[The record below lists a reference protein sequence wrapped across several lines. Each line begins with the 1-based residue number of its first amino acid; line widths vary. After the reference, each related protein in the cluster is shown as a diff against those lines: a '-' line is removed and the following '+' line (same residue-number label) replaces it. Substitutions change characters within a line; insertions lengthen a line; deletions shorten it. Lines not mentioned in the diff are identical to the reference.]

1 MLNTSMADHA
11 ANQIRL
17 LIIEESKL
25 KPGSHI
31 NIDLLA
37 KEFGISKTPIR
48 EALNKLIS
56 EGLVV
61 YRSKVGYSVRN
72 LTLHEYFQIS
82 EILQMTESHLLKE
95 LSKMPFLV
103 DITALR
109 EINKEFEEYLPLN
122 DREAVGRIND
132 KFHEKIYENYHN
144 KLLTSRFNNLW
155 LEARAPRNFM
165 YDNKIFTNRIV
176 AEHEAIISAI
186 ENGAPEAAEKAINA
200 HYTSGKESA
209 MIYFP
214 VDA

>member
-1 MLNTSMADHA
+1 MADRA
-11 ANQIRL
+11 ANKIRL
-17 LIIEESKL
+17 LIEESKL

-31 NIDLLA
+31 NIDSLA

-72 LTLHEYFQIS
+72 LTLHEYFQVS
-82 EILQMTESHLLKE
+82 EFLQMMECHLLKE
-95 LSKMPFLV
+95 LTKMPFLV
-103 DITALR
+103 DIAALR
-109 EINKEFEEYLPLN
+109 EINKELEECLPLN
-122 DREAVGRIND
+122 DRETVGRIND

-144 KLLTSRFNNLW
+144 KLLTSRLNSLW

-186 ENGAPEAAEKAINA
+186 EKGDAKAAEKAINA

-209 MIYFP
+209 IIYFP